1 MPTLRRIVTPQFKVK
16 EIYKTKNYNNP
27 LSGHSWTEETDFSH
41 YEVDGTKFYVRYGNR
56 LKAAIRAVKH
66 CRELN
71 AYYKAFPRHILM
83 DQKQFDNALRYSQ
96 DMTGWYSELVP
107 ASWA

>member
-16 EIYKTKNYNNP
+16 EIYKTKDCHNP

-41 YEVDGTKFYVRYGNR
+41 YEVSGKKFLVRYGNR
-56 LKAAIRAVKH
+56 LKAAIRAVRY
-66 CRELN
+66 CREWN

-83 DQKQFDNALRYSQ
+83 DQKQFDNALRFGC
-96 DMTGWYSELVP
+96 DLTGWYSEIP
-107 ASWA
+107 S